1 MVNIATV
8 MIARW
13 ISWAAARYAVIV
25 ALLIWGVAIMLYPGG
40 TVLDESTHG
49 YSFTHNFLSDLGST
63 VAFNYTRNLPGAVLF
78 AAGILIGVSVLAG
91 TFVGT
96 IRLLSTEPRARL
108 FARLAAAG
116 GAFVCLGYLGAALA
130 PLDRAFRLHIVSTIV
145 ASRSFP
151 IAALLLAIATARD
164 RRFRARATIGWITLT
179 LVLVGFIV
187 VAHLGPR
194 PSTERGLMTQVI
206 NQKIMVLTVL
216 VVLWLETLEAEVA
229 NGKTRPVAEL
239 PPASPTTTPE

>member
-1 MVNIATV
+1 

-13 ISWAAARYAVIV
+13 ISWAAARYAIVV
-25 ALLIWGVAIMLYPGG
+25 ALSTWGVAIMLYPGG

-78 AAGILIGVSVLAG
+78 AAGILIGVTVLAG

-108 FARLAAAG
+108 FARFAG
-116 GAFVCLGYLGAALA
+116 VAGAFVCLGYLGAALT
-130 PLDRAFRLHIVSTIV
+130 PLDRAFHLHIMASIV

-164 RRFRARATIGWITLT
+164 RRFRVRATIGWITLI
-179 LVLVGFIV
+179 LVLVGFIA
-187 VAHLGPR
+187 VANLGPR
-194 PSTERGLMTQVI
+194 PSTERGLTMQVI
-206 NQKIMVLTVL
+206 NQKIMVHTVL
-216 VVLWLETLEAEVA
+216 VVLWVESREAEVVNSKRNDA
-229 NGKTRPVAEL
+229 Q
-239 PPASPTTTPE
+239 PEH

>member
-1 MVNIATV
+1 
-8 MIARW
+8 MIARQ
-13 ISWAAARYAVIV
+13 ISWAAARYALVV
-25 ALLIWGVAIMLYPGG
+25 ALLTWGVSIMLYPGG

-108 FARLAAAG
+108 FARLAAAAG
-116 GAFVCLGYLGAALA
+116 TFVCLGYLGAALT
-130 PLDRAFRLHIVSTIV
+130 PLDQAFRLHLLSSMV

-151 IAALLLAIATARD
+151 LAALLLAIATARD

-179 LVLVGFIV
+179 LVLVGAIV
-187 VAHLGPR
+187 VAHLGPS
-194 PSTERGLMTQVI
+194 PSTEGGLMTQVI
-206 NQKIMVLTVL
+206 TQKIMVVTAL
-216 VVLWLETLEAEVA
+216 VVLWLESLEAEVV
-229 NGKTRPVAEL
+229 NGKDIGGRVKVKG
-239 PPASPTTTPE
+239 SVV

>member
-1 MVNIATV
+1 MV
-8 MIARW
+8 ARW
-13 ISWAAARYAVIV
+13 KSWSVARYAIV
-25 ALLIWGVAIMLYPGG
+25 AALLAWGVAIRLYPGG

-108 FARLAAAG
+108 LARLAAVAG
-116 GAFVCLGYLGAALA
+116 ACVCLGYLGAALT
-130 PLDRAFRLHIVSTIV
+130 PLDRAFRLHILSTIV
-145 ASRSFP
+145 AVRSFP
-151 IAALLLAIATARD
+151 IATMLLAIATARD
-164 RRFRARATIGWITLT
+164 RRFRARATIGWIALT

-187 VAHLGPR
+187 MAHLGPR

-206 NQKIMVLTVL
+206 AQKIMVVTVL
-216 VVLWLETLEAEVA
+216 VVLWLESLEAEVVK
-229 NGKTRPVAEL
+229 GKDMGGRVSRSCQRDEGH
-239 PPASPTTTPE
+239 SPSP